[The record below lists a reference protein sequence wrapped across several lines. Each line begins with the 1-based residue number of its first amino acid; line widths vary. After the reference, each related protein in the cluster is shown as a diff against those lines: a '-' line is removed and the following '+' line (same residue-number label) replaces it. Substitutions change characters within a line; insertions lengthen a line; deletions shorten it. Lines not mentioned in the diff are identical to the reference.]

1 MNRIDGRAGRLWR
14 EMNQREMK
22 LRLVK
27 TMEAESVGDKMEGD
41 RMGDEYKGQVD
52 GTGGELVQVGGE
64 DR

>member
-1 MNRIDGRAGRLWR
+1 
-14 EMNQREMK
+14 MNQRGMK